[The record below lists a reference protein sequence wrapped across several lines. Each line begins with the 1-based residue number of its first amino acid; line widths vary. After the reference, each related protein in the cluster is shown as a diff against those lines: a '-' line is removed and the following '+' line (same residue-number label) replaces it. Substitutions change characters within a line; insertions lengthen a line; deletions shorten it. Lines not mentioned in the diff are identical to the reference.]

1 MINIADTDVLI
12 VELHPLFGDGGGRY
26 ASRAFINAFAQIAKS
41 VTVLYENSGAPEKL
55 NPNVTIEPVA
65 KQSTYVRGSR
75 LIFRGIPHP
84 FVPKFKQLMQL
95 NKYKLVVFDNSRVS
109 YQLIDIAQKAGS
121 KVVTIHHNYEY
132 EFLRDAAS
140 ATLKK
145 PFLLRA
151 AQKAECNAVRKSDL
165 NICLTQTDCQI
176 LKQVYAP
183 NINVNIES
191 VGMFEYQQNTIENLE
206 NYQSDY
212 FVLTGNLRAKQTNDS
227 INEFKPYLAQ
237 LKKNVPNLKLRMA
250 GKNPR
255 ADLIKYCQSN
265 GFEIIA
271 SPKEMQPFLTDAKYY
286 LCPISKGGGIKL
298 RIMDGLKNGLIV
310 IAHQKASRGYE
321 EFIGKNMFVY
331 SSASTFA
338 QAVTDAQ
345 KCSFSRQQAVE
356 LYRSIFSFES
366 GVGRLQKLLQ
376 SIK

>member
-1 MINIADTDVLI
+1 MLNIAATNVLI

-41 VTVLYENSGAPEKL
+41 VTVLYEHSGIPEKL
-55 NPNVTIEPVA
+55 NPNVIIESVT
-65 KQSTYVRGSR
+65 KQNTFVRGSR
-75 LIFRGIPHP
+75 LIFKGIPHP
-84 FVPKFKQLMQL
+84 FVQRFKQLMLQ
-95 NKYKLVVFDNSRVS
+95 NKYNLVVFDNSRVS
-109 YQLIDIAQKAGS
+109 CKLIDIAQEFGC

-140 ATLKK
+140 STFKK

-151 AQKAECNAVRKSDL
+151 AQKAERNAVRKSNL
-165 NICLTQTDCQI
+165 NICLTQHDCQT
-176 LKQVYAP
+176 LKQVYAKDV
-183 NINVNIES
+183 NVNIES
-191 VGMFEYQQNTIENLE
+191 IGVFEYQQNAAESLAD
-206 NYQSDY
+206 YQTDC
-212 FVLTGNLRAKQTNDS
+212 FVITGNLRAKQTNDS
-227 INEFKPYLAQ
+227 INEFKPYFAQ
-237 LKKNVPNLKLRMA
+237 LKKLVPNLKVRMA
-250 GKNPR
+250 GKSPR
-255 ADLIKYCQSN
+255 KELVNYCQQN

-271 SPKEMQPFLTDAKYY
+271 SPKEMQPILFDAKYY

-331 SSASTFA
+331 SSADTFA
-338 QAVTDAQ
+338 QAVADAQ
-345 KCSFSRQQAVE
+345 KCSFSRQQSVE

-366 GVGRLQKLLQ
+366 GVSRLQKLLQ